1 MANNKFY
8 GYTPKGGKGNVG
20 VPYGEDLKF
29 INQNPYEFRK
39 GMDYELTSLGCSRLA
54 ESTPDEREKSTE
66 NVIKNLQKHPSYYT
80 AKIQWESKGR
90 NYGTQGTQKV
100 SFNKWLKEFFDNTKM
115 MEFTKSFDRKKMTAP
130 TFKSDKMTEPKIN
143 TKEEDVKAHLKTSAL
158 KEAIKLKVQKYLLE
172 KKGDDDDEMDDDDT
186 DKVATKGA
194 KGAKS
199 KLSKFDQERE
209 AIEKHL
215 EDLTEKKSKE
225 LERYKKS
232 KKDKKAVQAY
242 KKAIELVEKDKKKLE
257 KTADKF
263 EVDKKEYIAKD
274 IPNTIKD
281 LEKRLKQIDKEEEEA
296 ISKLREDK
304 KGIAETD
311 MTREEQIRL
320 LNIIK
325 ENGISLREGTDNI
338 RVYYEIAK
346 TSFLEGLSK
355 GLQL

>member
-1 MANNKFY
+1 MANNKFS
-8 GYTPKGGKGNVG
+8 GYTPKPKKSKKEDFEIGNRLDRV
-20 VPYGEDLKF
+20 
-29 INQNPYEFRK
+29 NPYEFRK
-39 GMDYELTSLGCSRLA
+39 GMDYELTAVGCSRLA
-54 ESTPDEREKSTE
+54 ESTIEEREKATE
-66 NVIKNLQKHPSYYT
+66 DVLKNLEEYSGYYSCLIHYET
-80 AKIQWESKGR
+80 DFR
-90 NYGTQGTQKV
+90 NSDKKPAWKT
-100 SFNKWLKEFFDNTKM
+100 WLKEFHEENNYKEIDQK
-115 MEFTKSFDRKKMTAP
+115 
-130 TFKSDKMTEPKIN
+130 FKNDKMTEPKIN